1 MSVSKV
7 QFSDEEFIEG
17 LRSGNNE
24 VLKALYKKHFQLVL
38 KFIVNNNGTQ
48 EAAQDIYQE
57 CIIVLY
63 ENAQN
68 PGFQLHC
75 QLQTYIYSVARRLW
89 LKQLK
94 KAGKTFLMK
103 EDEDMDLADVGE
115 DITQHLQKESDLEK
129 LSTSMSQLGEPCQS
143 LIRDF
148 YVNRLS
154 MDEIS
159 AKFGYTNADNAKNQK
174 YKCLQRLKK
183 FFFNTTGEVE
193 QTQRLELWTL

>member
-103 EDEDMDLADVGE
+103 EDEEMDLADVSE
-115 DITQHLQKESDLEK
+115 DFTQHLQKESDLEK
-129 LSTSMSQLGEPCQS
+129 LNTSMSQLGEPCQS

-148 YVNRLS
+148 YVNHLS

-183 FFFNTTGEVE
+183 FFFNTTGGVE
-193 QTQRLELWTL
+193 QTQRLEL